1 MLNIENAEQRSL
13 LNNRW
18 GRKVLEWRP
27 QIGRRSVSRLYQV
40 GNECR
45 WQVVV
50 YRGILNGKH
59 LFNSQR
65 LPADNDALRLR
76 SNATQRL
83 LQHAH
88 CAPPLCSRD
97 YPTKLT
103 PKLTLT
109 ISTYTVDNSG
119 RRDLKFQA
127 QKLTCRHLVGRL
139 FLEYGNFRYAKNN
152 CRVFTLIPSI
162 LRQHHISKE
171 LNLSRSRSVNVQV
184 SLPYNAILQI
194 SIITEDKISQG
205 SFAYKD
211 FDMDKVLHRIPN
223 WHATGRL
230 LHRVALTLK
239 ENTIFCI
246 EFLVLIKNRQ

>member
-1 MLNIENAEQRSL
+1 MMVKFEVILENMTECQNPL
-13 LNNRW
+13 PPFTKNRMIILDSKIHKNKSKTYLS
-18 GRKVLEWRP
+18 GRNTVLTEVP
-27 QIGRRSVSRLYQV
+27 FQNFS
-40 GNECR
+40 
-45 WQVVV
+45 
-50 YRGILNGKH
+50 
-59 LFNSQR
+59 
-65 LPADNDALRLR
+65 
-76 SNATQRL
+76 
-83 LQHAH
+83 
-88 CAPPLCSRD
+88 
-97 YPTKLT
+97 
-103 PKLTLT
+103 

-152 CRVFTLIPSI
+152 CRVFT
-162 LRQHHISKE
+162 
-171 LNLSRSRSVNVQV
+171 
-184 SLPYNAILQI
+184 
-194 SIITEDKISQG
+194 G